1 MPEAKR
7 DVVRFAVYQRQ
18 EDATEMVAYII
29 KDDDFEDHN
38 EYMTENG
45 YELCEVTQGET
56 FKAITGEAFYI
67 RIAGDLKV
75 RYADVFIDTISFHF
89 VPPPLKKINRLI
101 ISNKATEKNIS
112 IHKQPID
119 TQWEE

>member
-1 MPEAKR
+1 MPVAKK
-7 DVVRFAVYQRQ
+7 DVVRFAVHQRK
-18 EDATEMVAYII
+18 EDPTEMVAYII

-45 YELCEVTQGET
+45 YDLCEVTQGET

-75 RYADVFIDTISFHF
+75 RLRICFLGD
-89 VPPPLKKINRLI
+89 
-101 ISNKATEKNIS
+101 
-112 IHKQPID
+112 
-119 TQWEE
+119 